1 MAISSPGVGSGLD
14 VNSIVTQLVAIEKQ
28 PLTTL
33 QAKATTLQ
41 TQLSLYGTIKSQVSA
56 LQDASTALLAT
67 GSSWTAQ
74 TATSS
79 SAAVTVTASSSA
91 TSANFAI
98 DVTRMAQAQTVAAKS
113 LTVGASI
120 GAGAGTGKLTIQL
133 GSWGAAG
140 AGPFAP
146 GASAAVDVD
155 VNESDSYATIA
166 AAINAKNAGV
176 TATVLKNGATERLS
190 LRATNTGA
198 DAGFTIT
205 SDSGFAALDSLSFT
219 ALTNGAESSSGM
231 EANQMGL
238 NATYKLNGIALESAS
253 NTVADVVPGVTLGL
267 QQLTSVGSPA
277 QIAITQDKSAVQKA
291 VQTFADAYTAL
302 TKTLA
307 DSTKYVQGGKSGVLQ
322 GDSTTV
328 ALQTLIRRVEGSTS
342 TGSTFSRLSDIGLEL
357 QSDGSLKVNS
367 TKLTSAMA
375 DMSNF
380 KKFFTTDNSDNATNG
395 FALKFRDLTKGLI
408 DFDGRV
414 TSKADALQR
423 MITQNG
429 KDQDKVSMRAA
440 AVEKQLRAQ
449 YSALD
454 RIVAQNSSL
463 NSYVTAQLAQ
473 WNKTTS

>member
-28 PLTTL
+28 PLTNL
-33 QAKATTLQ
+33 QTKANTLQ
-41 TQLSLYGTIKSQVSA
+41 TQLSLYGTIKSQVAA
-56 LQDASTALLAT
+56 LQDASTALLTT
-67 GSSWTAQ
+67 GSSWIAQ

-79 SAAVTVTASSSA
+79 LAAVTVSA
-91 TSANFAI
+91 TSSASAANFSV
-98 DVTRMAQAQTVAAKS
+98 DVTRLAQAQTVAAKS
-113 LTVGASI
+113 LTAGAPI
-120 GAGAGTGKLTIQL
+120 GAGSGTGKLTIQL
-133 GSWGAAG
+133 GSWGSGG
-140 AGPFAP
+140 AGPFTP
-146 GASAAVDVD
+146 GSSAAVDVD
-155 VNESDSYATIA
+155 VNETDSYATIA

-176 TATVLKNGATERLS
+176 TATVLKNGTTERLS
-190 LRATNTGA
+190 IRSTTTGA

-238 NATYKLNGIALESAS
+238 NATYKLNGVALESAT
-253 NTVADVVPGVTLGL
+253 NTVTNVVTGVTLGL

-291 VQTFADAYTAL
+291 VQAFADAYSAL

-328 ALQTLIRRVEGSTS
+328 GLLTLIRRVEGSVS
-342 TGSTFSRLSDIGLEL
+342 TGSSFSRLSDVGLEL
-357 QSDGSLKVNS
+357 QTDGSLKVNS
-367 TKLTSAMA
+367 TKLTSAMS
-375 DMSNF
+375 DMTDF
-380 KKFFTTDNSDNATNG
+380 KKFFAADNSDNATNG
-395 FALKFRDLTKGLI
+395 FALKFRDLAKGLN

-423 MITQNG
+423 QITQNG
-429 KDQDKVSMRAA
+429 KDQDKVNLHAA

-454 RIVAQNSSL
+454 SIVAQNNSL

-473 WNKTTS
+473 WNKTSG